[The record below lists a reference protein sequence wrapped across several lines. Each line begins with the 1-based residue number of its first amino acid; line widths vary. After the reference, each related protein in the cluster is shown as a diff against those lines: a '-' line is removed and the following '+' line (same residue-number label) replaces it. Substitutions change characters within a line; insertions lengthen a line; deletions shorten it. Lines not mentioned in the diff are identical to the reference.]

1 MRKDIIQG
9 ISGALC
15 ALSFLLLLGIS
26 GGMEKKRI
34 ELAPGA
40 IGMIICAAAFVVFA
54 KLSGAMNSEKGE

>member
-15 ALSFLLLLGIS
+15 ALSFLLLLGIA
-26 GGMEKKRI
+26 GGMDRGLI
-34 ELAPGA
+34 ELVPGS
-40 IGMIICAAAFVVFA
+40 IGMIICAAAFGVFA